1 MAAAT
6 APQSGV
12 VTMTTRHL
20 RGSDDLAHDRRKR
33 PMASDILA
41 VSRRAGLSDRP
52 TEKIGEPWLLILLL
66 QRPTGGLPGDL
77 AFQAQDLSEMTML
90 RFNSYSFIHWPPGRP
105 SDLLLVRYAQLLFL
119 SLLFFIY

>member
-1 MAAAT
+1 
-6 APQSGV
+6 
-12 VTMTTRHL
+12 MTTRHL

-66 QRPTGGLPGDL
+66 QRPTDGLPGDL
-77 AFQAQDLSEMTML
+77 AFQAQDLSEMTMP
-90 RFNSYSFIHWPPGRP
+90 RFNSCSFTGRRDDHEISP
-105 SDLLLVRYAQLLFL
+105 SCSLVCTVAV
-119 SLLFFIY
+119 SLPLFFLIAVSLPLFF